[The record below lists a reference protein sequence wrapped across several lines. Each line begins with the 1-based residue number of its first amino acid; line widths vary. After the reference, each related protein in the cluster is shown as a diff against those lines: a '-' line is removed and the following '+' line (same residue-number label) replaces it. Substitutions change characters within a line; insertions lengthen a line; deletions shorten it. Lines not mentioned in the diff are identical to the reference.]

1 MIFRVWHCLKSW
13 MLNGKAVSASFNCS
27 FLTISLNSWH
37 SINIWEQ
44 LAYFVLYALML
55 MAYLK

>member
-1 MIFRVWHCLKSW
+1 

-27 FLTISLNSWH
+27 FLNIILDSWH

-44 LAYFVLYALML
+44 LAFFAVYALML
-55 MAYLK
+55 TEYL